1 MEAKGMQ
8 GPHTQKKQNTHR
20 RDPAHR
26 LLHEAQTRA
35 CRGQVSSLTR
45 LADILGSAVPQAHQ
59 G

>member
-1 MEAKGMQ
+1 MQ

-20 RDPAHR
+20 RDRAHR

-45 LADILGSAVPQAHQ
+45 LADILGSVVPQAHQ